1 MPQTETFLFKKNQN
15 SISKSLVNLKNSSS
29 KVKPPC
35 CYVVISSNNDEND
48 SYLKDINSIFAKRG
62 ESFSVLFKPINVPII
77 IPFLFVISNPN
88 YAEIKFSTH
97 FKTEIYIQGT
107 HIYKVLSISLMASS
121 PTEKDQLQQITV
133 RVFSCCISIEPPSF
147 SISAIKR
154 KATGID
160 ILVKHISTR

>member
-1 MPQTETFLFKKNQN
+1 M
-15 SISKSLVNLKNSSS
+15 VNLKNSSS

-35 CYVVISSNNDEND
+35 CYVVISSNNDNND

-88 YAEIKFSTH
+88 YAEIKFPTH

-121 PTEKDQLQQITV
+121 PTEKRSTPTDHG
-133 RVFSCCISIEPPSF
+133 SCFFLLHLNRTP
-147 SISAIKR
+147 
-154 KATGID
+154 
-160 ILVKHISTR
+160 